1 LEAQDM
7 SLEAYRWVEKQSPQV
22 KSGKLVLYGLA
33 GFADAKGYCF
43 PRQESL
49 ADVTGLCVRTVM
61 RALAG
66 LEAEGF
72 LSRKCSWRKHGRG
85 SDRYQLHLTANLTN
99 CHLINLTNLPGI
111 ICHSG

>member
-1 LEAQDM
+1 M
-7 SLEAYRWVEKQSPQV
+7 SLEAYCWVEKQSPQV

-43 PRQESL
+43 PRQISL
-49 ADVTGLCVRTVM
+49 AEVTGASVRTVK

-72 LSRKCSWRKHGRG
+72 ISRKCTWRKHGRG
-85 SDRYQLHLTANLTN
+85 SDRYQLHLTANVPN
-99 CHLINLTNLPGI
+99 CHLVNVPNWPGV